1 MNKKYIVRLS
11 KKERE
16 ELADVVKKLKG
27 SSQKVRRAQILLK
40 ADVRGPNW
48 TDAKIAEAFSCRVQ
62 TVENL
67 RKRLVTE
74 GFRIA
79 LDGKPCET
87 PPRQKCLDGKQ
98 EAKVIAMRLGKP
110 PKGYANWSL
119 RLLADHVVELGLVE
133 SISHETIRRTLKK
146 NRHDTAKDS
155 ILGDS
160 AGGRPRIHR
169 LDGGN
174 PRHVRRTLQS
184 GLSAALHGRAARSTS
199 QGDSQVDSGDKAP
212 CQTC

>member
-1 MNKKYIVRLS
+1 LKNRRIFPGLELKEEDSMNKRYMVRLS

-16 ELADVVKKLKG
+16 ELAQVVKSLKG

-79 LDGKPCET
+79 LDGTPRET

-98 EAKVIAMRLGKP
+98 EARVIAMRLGKP
-110 PKGYANWSL
+110 PKGYAAWSL
-119 RLLADHVVELGLVE
+119 RLLAEQVVELGLVT

-146 NRHDTAKDS
+146 TA
-155 ILGDS
+155 
-160 AGGRPRIHR
+160 
-169 LDGGN
+169 
-174 PRHVRRTLQS
+174 
-184 GLSAALHGRAARSTS
+184 
-199 QGDSQVDSGDKAP
+199 
-212 CQTC
+212 